1 MFANQLIEDTS
12 TSTTD
17 AHESKQNFLID
28 FSTQQMKNKNGSDWT
43 IMFNF
48 DIHFIELQQIDYER
62 DVEIE
67 STSTSR
73 TSTPMET
80 EEEDYSDKDSEVDDD
95 ETGSSTSKGECN
107 LNVVNKRNFFVS
119 LETEYC

>member
-1 MFANQLIEDTS
+1 MFANQSIEDAGAS
-12 TSTTD
+12 TAD

-28 FSTQQMKNKNGSDWT
+28 LSTQQMKNKNGTDWT

-48 DIHFIELQQIDYER
+48 YIHFIELQQIDYEC

-67 STSTSR
+67 STTSTSR

-80 EEEDYSDKDSEVDDD
+80 EEEDYSDKDSEDDDD
-95 ETGSSTSKGECN
+95 EIGSSTSRGECN
-107 LNVVNKRNFFVS
+107 LNVANKQKFHCIVGN
-119 LETEYC
+119 

>member
-80 EEEDYSDKDSEVDDD
+80 EEEDSEDDND

-107 LNVVNKRNFFVS
+107 LNVVNKKNFIVS